1 MAAIRG
7 RGNRGTELRMMALLR
22 RLDRRV
28 GKSDS
33 LRQWG
38 GDTFRA
44 MNWHEVID
52 ERSIELHGVIARE
65 LRADPAKLDL
75 VVAWIQRFLDDP
87 ERGED
92 SKDALRE
99 WLGIIRQGLPAVLG
113 AIADRSEEGQ
123 RLRQSTPFAVLMP
136 QDERARIFAKY
147 EALRTRTHP
156 AGV

>member
-1 MAAIRG
+1 MPGSSWREARVAQIAAIFPKVKRSAV
-7 RGNRGTELRMMALLR
+7 RATALQRAWMRGT
-22 RLDRRV
+22 
-28 GKSDS
+28 STS
-33 LRQWG
+33 
-38 GDTFRA
+38 

-52 ERSIELHGVIARE
+52 ERSIELHSVIARE

-87 ERGED
+87 DRAED

-99 WLGIIRQGLPAVLG
+99 WLLIIRQGLPAVLG